1 MINNNINI
9 GFSFPSFLSKDDMKI
24 KLLKFKLLF
33 KDSASITMD
42 DTIDGVTEKFIVTV
56 TKHEWEHDIPK
67 PDWNAYNSEEES
79 ADAFD
84 KFQRDV
90 VDNYVNSSFIAN
102 YSYAVSH
109 VSEPEEYFFEDYHD
123 IWDVEGAVHL
133 AWQDLGLWSG
143 WKHNQE
149 RESNNEK

>member
-56 TKHEWEHDIPK
+56 TKYEWEHNIPK
-67 PDWNAYNSEEES
+67 PDWKDE
-79 ADAFD
+79 DAFE

-90 VDNYVNSSFIAN
+90 VDNYTTFVAN
-102 YSYAVSH
+102 YSYEIFH
-109 VSEPEEYFFEDYHD
+109 VSEPQDSFFYDTHD
-123 IWDVEGAVHL
+123 IWDVEGALHL

>member
-9 GFSFPSFLSKDDMKI
+9 GFSFPSFLSKEEMKV

-33 KDSASITMD
+33 KNSASIIMD

-56 TKHEWEHDIPK
+56 TKYEWEHNIPK
-67 PDWNAYNSEEES
+67 PDWKDE
-79 ADAFD
+79 DAFE

-90 VDNYVNSSFIAN
+90 VDNYTTFVAN
-102 YSYAVSH
+102 YSYEIFH
-109 VSEPEEYFFEDYHD
+109 VSEPQDSFFYDTHD
-123 IWDVEGAVHL
+123 IWDVEGALHL
-133 AWQDLGLWSG
+133 AWQDLGLWNG
-143 WKHNQE
+143 WKHNQK

>member
-9 GFSFPSFLSKDDMKI
+9 GFSFPSFLSKEEMKV

-33 KDSASITMD
+33 KNSASIIMD

-56 TKHEWEHDIPK
+56 TKYEWEHNIPK
-67 PDWNAYNSEEES
+67 PDWKDE
-79 ADAFD
+79 DAFE

-90 VDNYVNSSFIAN
+90 VDNYTTFVAN
-102 YSYAVSH
+102 YSYEIFH
-109 VSEPEEYFFEDYHD
+109 VSEPQDSFFYDTHD
-123 IWDVEGAVHL
+123 IWDVEGALHL

>member
-9 GFSFPSFLSKDDMKI
+9 GFSFPSFLSKEEMKV

-33 KDSASITMD
+33 KNSASIIMD

-56 TKHEWEHDIPK
+56 TKYEWEHNIPK
-67 PDWNAYNSEEES
+67 PDWKDE
-79 ADAFD
+79 DAFE

-90 VDNYVNSSFIAN
+90 VDNYTTFVAN
-102 YSYAVSH
+102 YSYEIFH
-109 VSEPEEYFFEDYHD
+109 VSEPQDSFFYDTHD
-123 IWDVEGAVHL
+123 IWDVEGALHL

-149 RESNNEK
+149 REINYEK